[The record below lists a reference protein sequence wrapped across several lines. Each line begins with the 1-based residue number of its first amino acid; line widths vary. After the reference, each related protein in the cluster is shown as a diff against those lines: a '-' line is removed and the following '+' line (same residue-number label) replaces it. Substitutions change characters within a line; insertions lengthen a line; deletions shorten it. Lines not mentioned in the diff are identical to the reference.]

1 MDDVTILRILFC
13 GLIVSAWLNI
23 LTTWLWR
30 RRLKAQCHA
39 MANFYAELAT
49 NRRADAAIWET
60 SARNT
65 PLPSETRRRAIGLAF
80 NAMGNASA
88 LEDVANDIRRVF
100 VDGKPLD
107 SRHVIAPDEPTPES
121 TPTPARKPRQT
132 VVFTSKG
139 GDA

>member
-13 GLIVSAWLNI
+13 GFIVSAWLNI

-30 RRLKAQCHA
+30 RQLKGQYHA
-39 MANFYAELAT
+39 MARLYIEVAK
-49 NRRADAAIWET
+49 NRRADAAAWEVSVRDKSL
-60 SARNT
+60 SARERQIAYGQSFIA
-65 PLPSETRRRAIGLAF
+65 LG
-80 NAMGNASA
+80 NAMA
-88 LEDVANDIRRVF
+88 LEDVAKDIRRVF

-121 TPTPARKPRQT
+121 TPTQERKPRQT